1 MTQTTSETWCARI
14 QAKLMAAID
23 AAWAMIE
30 ASDDPAVLRKARD
43 KVKACG
49 ELAANVRK
57 IAAMSGQRRPA
68 PRAMGGSALDAA
80 LAAVAADAPASDPR
94 TERGLD
100 RLKGGG
106 RGRL

>member
-23 AAWAMIE
+23 AAWALIE

-43 KVKACG
+43 RVKACG
-49 ELAANVRK
+49 EMAANVRK
-57 IAAMSGQRRPA
+57 IAAMSGRRGPT
-68 PRAMGGSALDAA
+68 PRAVGVSALDAT
-80 LAAVAADAPASDPR
+80 LAAIATAMPAPDSAP
-94 TERGLD
+94 ERRLD

>member
-1 MTQTTSETWCARI
+1 MTQTTSETWCARM

-49 ELAANVRK
+49 EMAANVRK
-57 IAAMSGQRRPA
+57 IAAMSGRRGPA
-68 PRAMGGSALDAA
+68 PRSVGISALDAA
-80 LAAVAADAPASDPR
+80 LAAVATAAPAPDRQP
-94 TERGLD
+94 ERRLD
-100 RLKGGG
+100 SLKGGG

>member
-43 KVKACG
+43 RVKACG
-49 ELAANVRK
+49 EMAANVRK
-57 IAAMSGQRRPA
+57 IAAMSGQRKPA
-68 PRAMGGSALDAA
+68 PRTPGGSAPDAA
-80 LAAVAADAPASDPR
+80 LSAVATAAPGSDSGSV
-94 TERGLD
+94 RGLD
-100 RLKGGG
+100 RLRGGG

>member
-1 MTQTTSETWCARI
+1 MTQTTSETWCARM

-23 AAWAMIE
+23 AAWAMTE

-49 ELAANVRK
+49 EMAANVRK
-57 IAAMSGQRRPA
+57 IAAMGGQRKPA
-68 PRAMGGSALDAA
+68 PRAAGGSALDAA
-80 LAAVAADAPASDPR
+80 LAAVATAAPTSDPQP
-94 TERGLD
+94 ERRLD
-100 RLKGGG
+100 RLKGSG

>member
-1 MTQTTSETWCARI
+1 MTQTTSETWCARM

-43 KVKACG
+43 RVKACG
-49 ELAANVRK
+49 EMASNVRK
-57 IAAMSGQRRPA
+57 IAAMAGQRRPA
-68 PRAMGGSALDAA
+68 PRAAGGSALDAA
-80 LAAVAADAPASDPR
+80 LAAVATAMPASDSQP
-94 TERGLD
+94 ERGLD
-100 RLKGGG
+100 RLRGGG

>member
-23 AAWAMIE
+23 AAWALIE
-30 ASDDPAVLRKARD
+30 ATDDPAVLRKARD
-43 KVKACG
+43 RVKACG
-49 ELAANVRK
+49 ELASNARK

-68 PRAMGGSALDAA
+68 PRVSGGSALDAA
-80 LAAVAADAPASDPR
+80 LAAVAAATPGPGPEPARKFDS
-94 TERGLD
+94 
-100 RLKGGG
+100 LKGGG

>member
-1 MTQTTSETWCARI
+1 MTQTTSETWCARM

-49 ELAANVRK
+49 EMAANVRK
-57 IAAMSGQRRPA
+57 IAAMTAQRKPA
-68 PRAMGGSALDAA
+68 PRPSGAALDGAINR
-80 LAAVAADAPASDPR
+80 LAELASTP
-94 TERGLD
+94 EPPRGLD

>member
-1 MTQTTSETWCARI
+1 MTQTTFETWCARI

-49 ELAANVRK
+49 EMAANVRK

-68 PRAMGGSALDAA
+68 PRAAAGSALDAA
-80 LAAVAADAPASDPR
+80 LAAVATATPASDPP
-94 TERGLD
+94 TERRLD
-100 RLKGGG
+100 RVKGGG

>member
-1 MTQTTSETWCARI
+1 M

-23 AAWAMIE
+23 AAWALIE

-57 IAAMSGQRRPA
+57 IAAMAGQGRPA
-68 PRAMGGSALDAA
+68 SRASAGSALDAA
-80 LAAVAADAPASDPR
+80 LAAVAAAGPGSDQQP
-94 TERGLD
+94 ERRLD

>member
-68 PRAMGGSALDAA
+68 PRAAAGSALDAA
-80 LAAVAADAPASDPR
+80 LAAVATAAPASDPP

-100 RLKGGG
+100 RLRRGG

>member
-49 ELAANVRK
+49 EMAANVRK

-68 PRAMGGSALDAA
+68 PRAAGGSALDAA
-80 LAAVAADAPASDPR
+80 LAAVAATAPAPDSS
-94 TERGLD
+94 TERRLD
-100 RLKGGG
+100 RVKGGG

>member
-68 PRAMGGSALDAA
+68 PRAAAGSALDAA
-80 LAAVAADAPASDPR
+80 LAAVATAAPASDPP
-94 TERGLD
+94 TERRLD

>member
-68 PRAMGGSALDAA
+68 PRAAA
-80 LAAVAADAPASDPR
+80 HWAGARVPAPRGWWCPR
-94 TERGLD
+94 PLGPRPF
-100 RLKGGG
+100 RSPSP
-106 RGRL
+106 